1 MNQRQPTRTTIADIA
16 RASGVSPATVSR
28 VLNGN
33 PAVAPE
39 LVRRVEAA
47 VAHANYR
54 PSAAG
59 RAQRR
64 QRSDLWAAII
74 PDVRNPFF
82 HRLVEAFEKV
92 AHANGYSVVL
102 CNTHEDLQ
110 LERSAIESV
119 VGHQVSGALIA
130 AVSASKSRVAPFE
143 RAGIPVL
150 TVDRRVAGFTGDS
163 INVDNQMIGRLA
175 ADHLVQQGCTQPL
188 IVTHA
193 GDLTPLREREKGFV
207 ARMRELGHPMGEQQ
221 VARIAFQA
229 DDKRG
234 EVRSALDAMADVD
247 AVFATTNTL
256 TSHVYVVL
264 RSAGASIG
272 PDVALIGVDDDQ
284 WNVMVEP
291 PVTVVEQPAEQL
303 GEWAGQLLVARAAGR
318 DMKHARILL
327 DPVVRERASSLR
339 HQLTAVPTSLD

>member
-1 MNQRQPTRTTIADIA
+1 MTGPRPNRVTIADIA

-39 LVRRVEAA
+39 LVKRVEAA
-47 VAHANYR
+47 VADANYR

-59 RAQRR
+59 RALRR

-82 HRLVEAFEKV
+82 HRLVEAFEQV
-92 AHANGYSVVL
+92 AHANGFSVVL

-130 AVSASKSRVAPFE
+130 AVSASKSRIAPFE
-143 RAGIPVL
+143 RAGIPVI

-175 ADHLVQQGCTQPL
+175 ADHLVAQGCTQPL
-188 IVTHA
+188 VVTHE
-193 GDLTPLREREKGFV
+193 GDLTPLRERVRGF
-207 ARMRELGHPMGEQQ
+207 ADRMRELGHPMEDRQ
-221 VARIAFQA
+221 VAGIEFRAE
-229 DDKRG
+229 DKLG
-234 EVRSALDAMADVD
+234 EVKVALDAMAHVD

-264 RSAGASIG
+264 RERGISIG
-272 PDVALIGVDDDQ
+272 PDVALVGVDDDQ

-303 GEWAGQLLVARAAGR
+303 GEWAGQLLMARAAGR

-339 HQLTAVPTSLD
+339 HAVVNAHP

>member
-1 MNQRQPTRTTIADIA
+1 
-16 RASGVSPATVSR
+16 
-28 VLNGN
+28 
-33 PAVAPE
+33 
-39 LVRRVEAA
+39 
-47 VAHANYR
+47 
-54 PSAAG
+54 
-59 RAQRR
+59 
-64 QRSDLWAAII
+64 
-74 PDVRNPFF
+74 
-82 HRLVEAFEKV
+82 
-92 AHANGYSVVL
+92 
-102 CNTHEDLQ
+102 
-110 LERSAIESV
+110 
-119 VGHQVSGALIA
+119 
-130 AVSASKSRVAPFE
+130 
-143 RAGIPVL
+143 
-150 TVDRRVAGFTGDS
+150 
-163 INVDNQMIGRLA
+163 
-175 ADHLVQQGCTQPL
+175 
-188 IVTHA
+188 
-193 GDLTPLREREKGFV
+193 
-207 ARMRELGHPMGEQQ
+207 MRELGHPMGEQQ